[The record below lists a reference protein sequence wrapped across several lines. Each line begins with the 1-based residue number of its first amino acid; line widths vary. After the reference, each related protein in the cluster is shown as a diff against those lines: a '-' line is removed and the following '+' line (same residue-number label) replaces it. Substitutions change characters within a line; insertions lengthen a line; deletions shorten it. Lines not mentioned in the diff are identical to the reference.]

1 MEYLRFGNRYFICLT
16 PLYVLGLA
24 ITFSQVARSI
34 MGTSRATV
42 VARSLTTLFVAWNL
56 AFIFQWGTHMVP
68 ARGPIS
74 WKQMVRNQ
82 FVVVPRLATSDFAA
96 YFRNRSGLMR
106 HIEKEDVHQL
116 ELRQGAANSEVTT
129 GLTGQTFQVEQ
140 PALRIVPPR
149 GWMNVD
155 FRELWEGREL
165 LYFFVWRDIKV
176 RYKQTA
182 IGAAWAVIQPFM
194 TMVVFSLFFGKLAKM
209 DSHGLPYPIFYYS
222 ALLPWM
228 YFASAVQNA
237 TNVVVEQQ
245 QVITKVYF
253 PRLVLPLSAVV
264 SGLLDFSIS
273 FVVFLGMMAYFRI
286 VPSPAILLFPFFLL
300 LAVMTALGVGLW
312 LSALNAIY
320 RDVRYVIPFLV
331 QFWLFASPVAYP
343 SSLVPERWRWLYGL
357 NPMAGVIEGFR
368 WALTGHG
375 QPPNIML
382 AISFGMVVLLVA
394 SGLAFFHRMEG
405 TIADVV

>member
-1 MEYLRFGNRYFICLT
+1 MTNE
-16 PLYVLGLA
+16 LA
-24 ITFSQVARSI
+24 EQSVQVDLP
-34 MGTSRATV
+34 V
-42 VARSLTTLFVAWNL
+42 
-56 AFIFQWGTHMVP
+56 
-68 ARGPIS
+68 
-74 WKQMVRNQ
+74 
-82 FVVVPRLATSDFAA
+82 
-96 YFRNRSGLMR
+96 
-106 HIEKEDVHQL
+106 
-116 ELRQGAANSEVTT
+116 
-129 GLTGQTFQVEQ
+129 
-140 PALRIVPPR
+140 LRIAPPR
-149 GWMNVD
+149 GWLDID
-155 FRELWEGREL
+155 FKELWAARELV
-165 LYFFVWRDIKV
+165 YFFVWRDIKV

-228 YFASAVQNA
+228 YFAGALQSA
-237 TNVVVEQQ
+237 TSVVVEQQ
-245 QVITKVYF
+245 HVITKVYF
-253 PRLVLPLSAVV
+253 PRLVLPLSSVV
-264 SGLLDFSIS
+264 AGLLDFSIS

-286 VPSPAILLFPFFLL
+286 MPGPSILLFPFFLL
-300 LAVMTALGVGLW
+300 LAVLTALGVGLW

-343 SSLVPERWRWLYGL
+343 STLVPMRWRWLYGL

-382 AISFGMVVLLVA
+382 AVSAGMVLLLVVG
-394 SGLAFFHRMEG
+394 GLAFFHRMEG